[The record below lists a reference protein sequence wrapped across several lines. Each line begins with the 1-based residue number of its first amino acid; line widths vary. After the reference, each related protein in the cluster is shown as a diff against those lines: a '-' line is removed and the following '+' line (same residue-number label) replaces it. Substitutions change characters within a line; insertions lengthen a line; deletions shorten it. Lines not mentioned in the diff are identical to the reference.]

1 MRRPLP
7 SLPRS
12 GPGPVSCYR
21 HQTVVSLLEIFN
33 QRFAM
38 RRREFAMYLG
48 AALASPT
55 LRPFKASAQQ
65 NRKIPRVGVLWHA
78 ASVDEEGIYFK
89 TFAQGIQRPRLCGR
103 PKYRAQR
110 SLPGGATR

>member
-55 LRPFKASAQQ
+55 LRPSRPSIWCRFA
-65 NRKIPRVGVLWHA
+65 
-78 ASVDEEGIYFK
+78 EGFHPIVFH
-89 TFAQGIQRPRLCGR
+89 FE
-103 PKYRAQR
+103 
-110 SLPGGATR
+110 